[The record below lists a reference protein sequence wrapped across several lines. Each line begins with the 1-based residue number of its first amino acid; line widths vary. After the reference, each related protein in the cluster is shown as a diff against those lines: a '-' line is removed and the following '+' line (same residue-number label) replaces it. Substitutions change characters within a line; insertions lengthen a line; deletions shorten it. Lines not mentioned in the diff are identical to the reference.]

1 MIEKYLKVPTYYKGM
16 HLDGY
21 TPQEIY
27 ASGKQHFYELNTL
40 EKEVPRA
47 MDEIINKALNEII
60 KGLA

>member
-27 ASGKQHFYELNTL
+27 ASGKAFT
-40 EKEVPRA
+40 KEVKSRRFSIA
-47 MDEIINKALNEII
+47 
-60 KGLA
+60 